1 MSQNQVE
8 REKVSVY
15 VENIG
20 GINNT
25 SVSIPPGVTI
35 LTGRNA
41 TNRTSLLRA
50 IMAGMGSNDVAV
62 KGDAEIG
69 SVQLSFSNSEY
80 TRTIEKKGKKA
91 SFSGDPYLAN
101 AEVADL
107 FAFLLESNEAR
118 QAVMQGQN
126 LSDLLMRPVDTEAIK
141 HRIQELKQE
150 RKEIEDQIENL
161 KALKDELPS
170 LESKKT
176 ELESDIENKKENLA
190 ALKSKLEDIDGT
202 IDQKRDNKQELDNYL
217 EELDDVRSTL
227 ESVRSDIDLQEESLE
242 SLRKERTEL
251 KEKQEEL
258 PHSPVDDAEQ
268 IDRQIAEHRDEI
280 QDIETTVSNLQD
292 IIQFNEQMLSG
303 EQSAVTEAPTSTEQ
317 SDDSITDQLV
327 DQDKTVCWTCGS
339 DITKE
344 TIEETL
350 DNLRKVRKEYMDDV
364 NEIEDSL
371 DSLQEKKE
379 RRQKHQQ
386 QRERIEADL
395 ADIED
400 EIDRRESR
408 LESLRDQR
416 EELITEV
423 EELEAEAEK
432 LESEDFSEILSLHKE
447 ANQLEFE
454 IEDLESELEAV
465 TDRITSIEDELS
477 KESEL
482 SKRSDQ
488 VKSELKDQRTKIDQ
502 IERNAVQEFNDR
514 MEEIL
519 DILEYDNISRIWVE
533 RVQRTER
540 EGRRKVD
547 KTHFELHVV
556 RTTSSGTTYEDVID
570 HLSESEREVMGLTF
584 ALAGYLVHDLYTES
598 PFMLLDSLEAIDSAR
613 IADLVSYFSEF
624 VPYLV
629 IALLPEDAQALPA
642 DFTRI
647 REI

>member
-1 MSQNQVE
+1 MRQDQVKKE
-8 REKVSVY
+8 EVSIN

-20 GINNT
+20 GITNT
-25 SVSIPPGVTI
+25 SISIPPGVTI

-50 IMAGMGSNDVAV
+50 IMAGMGSTDVAV
-62 KGDAEIG
+62 KGDADTG
-69 SVQLSFSNSEY
+69 NVQLFFSDSEY
-80 TRTIEKKGKKA
+80 TRTIENNDKTT
-91 SFSGDPYLAN
+91 SFSGDPYLGDAD
-101 AEVADL
+101 VADL

-126 LSDLLMRPVDTEAIK
+126 LRDLLMRPVDTDAIK
-141 HRIQELKQE
+141 HRIQELKEE
-150 RKEIEDQIENL
+150 RSDVEDQLADL
-161 KALKDELPS
+161 KGLKEELPS
-170 LESKKT
+170 VESKKT
-176 ELESDIENKKENLA
+176 ELESDIEEKKEKLA
-190 ALKSKLEDIDGT
+190 TLESELEEIDGT
-202 IDQKRDNKQELDNYL
+202 IDQKRDNKEELDNHL
-217 EELDDVRSTL
+217 EDLEGVRSTL

-242 SLRKERTEL
+242 SLRRERTEL
-251 KEKQEEL
+251 TEQQEEL
-258 PHSPVDDAEQ
+258 PDSPVEDAEQ
-268 IDRQIAEHRDEI
+268 IDQQIAEHRNKI
-280 QDIETTVSNLQD
+280 QNIESTVSNLQD
-292 IIQFNEQMLSG
+292 IIQFNENMLSG
-303 EQSAVTEAPTSTEQ
+303 EQSVIAEALTTTEQ
-317 SDDSITDQLV
+317 SADNLTDQLV
-327 DQDKTVCWTCGS
+327 SQDQTVCWTCGS

-350 DNLRKVRKEYMDDV
+350 NNLRTVRKEYMSDV
-364 NEIEDSL
+364 NEIEASL
-371 DSLQEKKE
+371 DSLRDKKE
-379 RRQKHQQ
+379 TRQKHQQ
-386 QRERIEADL
+386 QRERIADDL
-395 ADIED
+395 TDIED

-416 EELITEV
+416 NELITEV
-423 EELEAEAEK
+423 EELEAKVEK

-447 ANQLEFE
+447 ANQVEFE
-454 IEDLESELEAV
+454 IDDLESELEAV
-465 TDRITSIEDELS
+465 TDRIISIEQELS

-482 SKRSDQ
+482 SERRDQ

-502 IERNAVQEFNDR
+502 IEQNAVQEFNDR

-533 RVQRTER
+533 LVQRTER

-547 KTHFELHVV
+547 KTKFELHVV

-584 ALAGYLVHDLYTES
+584 ALAGYLVHDLHTES

-613 IADLVSYFSEF
+613 IADLVSYFAEF

-647 REI
+647 HEI